1 MKTEKIN
8 NDSKISED
16 KQNDNVPKRSIK
28 NLNSLN
34 ENREENKNSFNT
46 D

>member
-16 KQNDNVPKRSIK
+16 KLNDNVPKRSIK

-34 ENREENKNSFNT
+34 
-46 D
+46 